1 MPAVERGWVRM
12 SVRPAKVGQRAVS
25 RCGHDRGREYLVYRL
40 LDERFL
46 LVVDGDIRPLS
57 KPKKKNVQHLDLCQE
72 TADGLVARLE
82 TGRASDVEV
91 RQALQAWDRKRGKE
105 GRLDE

>member
-1 MPAVERGWVRM
+1 M

-25 RCGHDRGREYLVYRL
+25 RCGHDRGREYLVYRV

-46 LVVDGDIRPLS
+46 LVVDGAVRPLS
-57 KPKKKNVQHLDLCQE
+57 KPKKKNINHLDLCRE
-72 TADGLVARLE
+72 VAVGLSTKLQ

-91 RQALQAWDRKRGKE
+91 RQALQAWEKE
-105 GRLDE
+105 GEGGTTG